1 MVYGW
6 CFSSSFSSSTT
17 TIDIGSREFV
27 FISRN
32 LNRPFFLLPPE
43 EVLAFGKEREEE
55 EEGYGG
61 DDDGVYVEALVARQQ
76 RVTLCGLVGI
86 LFILHWVDEEN
97 SE

>member
-1 MVYGW
+1 M
-6 CFSSSFSSSTT
+6 
-17 TIDIGSREFV
+17 

-43 EVLAFGKEREEE
+43 EVLALGKEREEE

-76 RVTLCGLVGI
+76 RVTLCGLIGI